1 MLLKIISQNRFMIKG
16 ITTGRPEI
24 KKNPL
29 SKNNGQTL
37 HNGTNKS
44 RPKVLVGKFET
55 LTPPPPTLAPV
66 KVFIIYVVWVKYKC
80 TLSAIKFHRSLH
92 LIWRVTP
99 AL

>member
-24 KKNPL
+24 KKTHCPRIMVKRYIMEL
-29 SKNNGQTL
+29 IRVR
-37 HNGTNKS
+37 H
-44 RPKVLVGKFET
+44 KVLVGKFET

-92 LIWRVTP
+92 FIWRVTP